1 MKTANDHIK
10 YLARRDFLK
19 QGTLGIGSLALSHLL
34 SKDLLAASN
43 KYPGSSSQ
51 HLASSIRNPVL
62 HHPPRAKNVIF
73 LHMVGGPSQMDTFDP
88 KPALD
93 KWDGQS
99 LPNELTKGQ
108 KFAFI
113 TPQARVIK
121 SPYSFAPRGES
132 GIVMSEL
139 FPHLATVADELTLI
153 RSMRTNE
160 INHGSGELFF
170 HTGHGR
176 MGRPSFGAWTAYGLG
191 TENRDLPAYVV
202 LKDGPPAAGT
212 SIWSSGFLSSRHQG
226 VEFRKGKTPIHFL
239 DRPKNTSQE
248 ERRAVVDS
256 INALNKKA
264 FEHYRDPEIETR
276 ISQYELAYRMQTSVP
291 DLVDINR
298 EPEHILKMYGLRDAE
313 GGAKSDSDFGRNCLL
328 ARRLVEKGVR
338 FVQVFARGWD
348 HHEDI
353 YTALPRS
360 AGRVDQACAGLIQD
374 LNQRGMLDDTL
385 VIWGGEFG
393 RTPMVQEHNAGT
405 GELTPPGRD
414 HHKECFTIWMAGGG
428 VKKGFTYG
436 STDEFGFGIVENE
449 VHVHDFHATCL
460 YLLGIDH
467 ERLTYRYQGRDY
479 RLTDVHGHVVKD
491 IIA

>member
-1 MKTANDHIK
+1 MECGEHINLIK
-10 YLARRDFLK
+10 RRDFLR

-34 SKDLLAASN
+34 SRDL
-43 KYPGSSSQ
+43 P
-51 HLASSIRNPVL
+51 ASSIRNPESGGELPVL

-93 KWDGQS
+93 KWDGS
-99 LPNELTKGQ
+99 PLPEEVTKGQ
-108 KFAFI
+108 QFAFV
-113 TPQARVIK
+113 TPQSRVIK
-121 SPYSFAPRGES
+121 SPYSFAQRGQS
-132 GIVMSEL
+132 GIVMTDL
-139 FPHLATVADELTLI
+139 FRHLATVADELTVI
-153 RSMRTNE
+153 RSMKTNE

-170 HTGHGR
+170 HTGFGR

-202 LKDGPPAAGT
+202 LKDGASPAAGT
-212 SIWSSGFLSSRHQG
+212 SLWSSGFLSSRHQG
-226 VEFRKGKTPIHFL
+226 VEFRKGKQPIHFL
-239 DRPKNTSQE
+239 DSPEHTSQE

-264 FEHYRDPEIETR
+264 YEHYRDPEIETR
-276 ISQYELAYRMQTSVP
+276 IAQYELAYRMQTSVP
-291 DLVDINR
+291 DLVDINT

-313 GGAKSDSDFGRNCLL
+313 GAESGSDFARNCLL

-338 FVQVFARGWD
+338 FVQVFSQNWD
-348 HHEDI
+348 HHEAI
-353 YTALPRS
+353 YSALPKTIEK
-360 AGRVDQACAGLIQD
+360 VDRACAGLISD
-374 LNQRGMLDDTL
+374 LRQRGLLDDTL

-405 GELTPPGRD
+405 GKLTAPGRD

-460 YLLGIDH
+460 HLLGIDH
-467 ERLTYRYQGRDY
+467 EKLTFRHQGRDY
-479 RLTDVHGHVVKD
+479 RLTDVHGHVVHD